1 MDKKPTAK
9 TRQKAAE
16 ALRAVIVEVGRGR
29 FRRSN
34 VIDMMRRLRRA
45 GPAIDQKSAL
55 IAVDDAISAAAAAGE
70 IARHERMFW
79 VRATPGRVMVD
90 GEPLREL
97 EAEVV
102 AEVKTKVPEKWL
114 FVDGE
119 SGEVWQPDAKG
130 QLKRASSAAMARLHI
145 VAQKTGARNVKR

>member
-1 MDKKPTAK
+1 MDKKATAK
-9 TRQKAAE
+9 TREKAAE

-45 GPAIDQKSAL
+45 GPVIDQKAAL
-55 IAVDDAISAAAAAGE
+55 IAVDEAISAAAAAGE
-70 IARHERMFW
+70 IARHERIFW
-79 VRATPGRVMVD
+79 VRATPGRVTVD

-97 EAEVV
+97 DAEVV
-102 AEVKTKVPEKWL
+102 AQVKTKVPEKWL

-119 SGEVWQPDAKG
+119 TGQVWQPDARG
-130 QLKRASSAAMARLHI
+130 QLKRASSAALARLRI
-145 VAQKTGARNVKR
+145 VAQRTGARALKV